1 MAIRRS
7 DAAKAIEMRLGHRFA
22 DRSLLTEALTHSSA
36 VGGGRGRRSNE
47 RLEFLGDRVL
57 GLVIADLL
65 LARYPREGEGDLSRR
80 HAALVRGE
88 ALAEIGAA
96 LGAAQWLVV
105 GRSEE
110 EAGGRSNP
118 ALLANVVE
126 ALIGALYLD
135 AGLEAAAGFI
145 ERHWL
150 PRLESMPV
158 PPRDAKTALQEWAQS
173 RGLGLPTY
181 EVAAVAGPAH
191 APRFEVSVS
200 LAGFAPGGAVA
211 GSKRAAEQA
220 AAEELLGR
228 LDAARAGARA
238 GAGDG

>member
-1 MAIRRS
+1 MALS
-7 DAAKAIEMRLGHRFA
+7 GPAAAKAIEARLGHAFA
-22 DRSLLTEALTHSSA
+22 DRMLLTEALTHSSA
-36 VGGGRGRRSNE
+36 TGRGRGRRSNE

-65 LARYPREGEGDLSRR
+65 IALYPSEGEGDLSRR
-80 HAALVRGE
+80 HAALVRRE
-88 ALAEIGAA
+88 TLAEVARD

-110 EAGGRSNP
+110 DAGGRGNP

-135 AGLEAAAGFI
+135 AGLDAAERFI
-145 ERHWL
+145 RQHWL
-150 PRLESMPV
+150 SRLESMAV

-191 APRFEVSVS
+191 APRFDVSVS
-200 LAGFAPGGAVA
+200 LAGFAPGRAVA

-220 AAEELLGR
+220 AAEQLLA
-228 LDAARAGARA
+228 LLEAAHA
-238 GAGDG
+238 

>member
-1 MAIRRS
+1 MPG
-7 DAAKAIEMRLGHRFA
+7 AAKAIEARLSHQFA
-22 DRSLLTEALTHSSA
+22 DRRFLTEALTHSSA
-36 VGGGRGRRSNE
+36 VGRGRGRRSNE

-65 LARYPREGEGDLSRR
+65 IAAYPGEGEGDLSRR
-80 HAALVRGE
+80 HAALVRRE
-88 ALAEIGAA
+88 TLAEVGST
-96 LGAAQWLVV
+96 LGAAHWLVV

-110 EAGGRSNP
+110 EARGRTNP

-135 AGLEAAAGFI
+135 AGLVAAERFI
-145 ERHWL
+145 RQHWL

-191 APRFEVSVS
+191 APRFDVSVS
-200 LAGFAPGGAVA
+200 LAGFEPGRAVA

-220 AAEELLGR
+220 AAEQLLAR
-228 LDAARAGARA
+228 LAGPDA
-238 GAGDG
+238 

>member
-1 MAIRRS
+1 VS
-7 DAAKAIEMRLGHRFA
+7 VPGAAKAIEARLGHQFG
-22 DRSLLTEALTHSSA
+22 DRKLLTEALTHSSA
-36 VGGGRGRRSNE
+36 TGRDRARRSNE

-65 LARYPREGEGDLSRR
+65 IAGFPDEGEGDLSRR
-80 HAALVRGE
+80 HAALVRRE
-88 ALAEIGAA
+88 ALAEVGAA
-96 LGAAQWLVV
+96 LGAARWLVV
-105 GRSEE
+105 GRSEA
-110 EAGGRSNP
+110 EAGGRANP

-135 AGLEAAAGFI
+135 AGLGAAERFI
-145 ERHWL
+145 RQHWL
-150 PRLESMPV
+150 PRLEAMAV

-191 APRFEVSVS
+191 APRFDVSVS
-200 LAGFAPGGAVA
+200 LAGFAPGRAVA

-220 AAEELLGR
+220 AAEQLLAH
-228 LDAARAGARA
+228 LVAAHG
-238 GAGDG
+238 

>member
-1 MAIRRS
+1 VS
-7 DAAKAIEMRLGHRFA
+7 VPGAAKAIEARLGHQFA
-22 DRSLLTEALTHSSA
+22 DRAFLTEALTHSSA
-36 VGGGRGRRSNE
+36 TGRHRARRSNE

-65 LARYPREGEGDLSRR
+65 ITRYPAEGEGDLSRR
-80 HAALVRGE
+80 HAALVRRE
-88 ALAEIGAA
+88 TLAEVGRE
-96 LGAAQWLVV
+96 LGAARWLVV

-110 EAGGRSNP
+110 EAGGRVNP

-135 AGLEAAAGFI
+135 AGLAGAERFI
-145 ERHWL
+145 WQHWG
-150 PRLESMPV
+150 PRLESMAV
-158 PPRDAKTALQEWAQS
+158 PPRDAKTTLQEWAQS

-191 APRFEVSVS
+191 APRFDVSVS
-200 LAGFAPGGAVA
+200 LAGFAPGRAVA

-220 AAEELLGR
+220 AAEQLLAR
-228 LDAARAGARA
+228 LEAA
-238 GAGDG
+238 DD

>member
-1 MAIRRS
+1 MS
-7 DAAKAIEMRLGHRFA
+7 VTVPGAAKAIETRLGHRFA
-22 DRSLLTEALTHSSA
+22 DRTLLAEALTHSSA
-36 VGGGRGRRSNE
+36 TGRDRGRRSNE

-65 LARYPREGEGDLSRR
+65 IAHYPAEGEGDLSRR
-80 HAALVRGE
+80 HAALVRRE
-88 ALAEIGAA
+88 ALAEVAGD
-96 LGAAQWLVV
+96 LGAARWLVV

-110 EAGGRSNP
+110 EAGGRGNP

-135 AGLEAAAGFI
+135 AGLGAAERFI
-145 ERHWL
+145 RQQWL
-150 PRLESMPV
+150 PRLESMAV

-173 RGLGLPTY
+173 RGLGLPAY

-191 APRFEVSVS
+191 APRFDVSVS
-200 LAGFAPGGAVA
+200 LAGFAPGRAVA

-220 AAEELLGR
+220 AAEQLLA
-228 LDAARAGARA
+228 LLEAAHA
-238 GAGDG
+238 

>member
-1 MAIRRS
+1 MSQSAPS
-7 DAAKAIEMRLGHRFA
+7 AAKAIEVRLGHEFA
-22 DRSLLTEALTHSSA
+22 DRGLLTEALTHSSA
-36 VGGGRGRRSNE
+36 TGRNRGRRSNE

-65 LARYPREGEGDLSRR
+65 IALYPVEGEGDLSRR
-80 HAALVRGE
+80 HAALVRRE
-88 ALAEIGAA
+88 TLAEVAID

-110 EAGGRSNP
+110 EAGGRGNP

-135 AGLEAAAGFI
+135 AGIDAAGRFI
-145 ERHWL
+145 RQHWL
-150 PRLESMPV
+150 PRLQAMAV
-158 PPRDAKTALQEWAQS
+158 PPRDAKTSLQEWAQS
-173 RGLGLPTY
+173 RGLGLPSY

-191 APRFEVSVS
+191 APRFDVTVS
-200 LAGFAPGGAVA
+200 LAGCAGRAVA

-220 AAEELLGR
+220 AAEQLLAH
-228 LDAARAGARA
+228 LEAAHA
-238 GAGDG
+238 

>member
-1 MAIRRS
+1 MS
-7 DAAKAIEMRLGHRFA
+7 SSGPGAAKAIEARLGHGFA
-22 DRSLLTEALTHSSA
+22 DRALLTEALTHSSA
-36 VGGGRGRRSNE
+36 VRRGRDRRSNE

-65 LARYPREGEGDLSRR
+65 IALYPTEGEGDLSRR
-80 HAALVRGE
+80 HAALVRRE
-88 ALAEIGAA
+88 TLAEIGAD
-96 LGAAQWLVV
+96 LGAARWLVV

-110 EAGGRSNP
+110 EAGRGNP

-135 AGLEAAAGFI
+135 AGLAAAEAFI
-145 ERHWL
+145 RQHWL
-150 PRLESMPV
+150 PRLQSMPV
-158 PPRDAKTALQEWAQS
+158 PPRDAKTTLQEWAQS

-200 LAGFAPGGAVA
+200 LASFAPGRAIA

-220 AAEELLGR
+220 AAEQLLGR
-228 LDAARAGARA
+228 LEAEHG
-238 GAGDG
+238 